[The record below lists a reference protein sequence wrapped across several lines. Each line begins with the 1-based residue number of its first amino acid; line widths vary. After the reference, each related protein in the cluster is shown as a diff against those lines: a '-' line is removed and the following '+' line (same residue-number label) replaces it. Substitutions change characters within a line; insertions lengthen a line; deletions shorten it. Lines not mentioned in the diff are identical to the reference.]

1 MQPVPRLLASPD
13 KFRGTLDGPAAAA
26 AIGAAGRA
34 TGWDVEELPVSDGG
48 EGFLDCFVG
57 RGRVRT
63 TPVQDALGR
72 PVTASWLLLDDG
84 CTAVIE
90 TARAIGLAQVGGA
103 AANDP
108 LAASSAGAGQ
118 LLAAAVAE
126 GARRLLVGLGGSATT
141 DGGAGALAALAA
153 LGPRGRL
160 AGVEVVVACDVT
172 TRFLDAARTFAPQK
186 GATAAQVALLERRL
200 QRMAAE
206 LKAMAGFDL
215 SDLPGS
221 GAAGG
226 LAGALVALGATLV
239 AGFDVV
245 AEALDLA
252 ERVAAAD
259 LVVTGEG
266 LLDDQSFAGK
276 AVGGVAGL
284 AVAAGVRV
292 VAVVGDV
299 DPGVEVP
306 AGVEV
311 VSLVSLVGERRARED
326 AAASLTEA
334 VARLLADR
342 RSGAPD

>member
-26 AIGAAGRA
+26 AIAAAGR
-34 TGWDVEELPVSDGG
+34 TVGWDVEELPVSDGG
-48 EGFLDCFVG
+48 EGFLDCFTG

-72 PVTASWLLLDDG
+72 PVTATWLLLEG
-84 CTAVIE
+84 GRTAVIE

-103 AANDP
+103 AGNEP

-118 LLAAAVAE
+118 LLAAAVSE

-141 DGGAGALAALAA
+141 DGGAGALAALR
-153 LGPRGRL
+153 PRGRL
-160 AGVEVVVACDVT
+160 AGVEMVVACDVT
-172 TRFLDAARTFAPQK
+172 TRYLDAARTFAPQK

-206 LKAMAGFDL
+206 LEAVAGFDVA
-215 SDLPGS
+215 DLPGS

-226 LAGALVALGATLV
+226 LAGGLAALGATLV
-239 AGFDVV
+239 PGFDVV

-284 AVAAGVRV
+284 AAAAGVPV

-299 DPGVEVP
+299 ESGVEVP
-306 AGVEV
+306 SGVEV
-311 VSLVSLVGERRARED
+311 VSLVSLVGERRARDD

-334 VARLLADR
+334 VALLLADR
-342 RSGAPD
+342 RRSGAQ

>member
-34 TGWDVEELPVSDGG
+34 AGWEVEELPVSDGG
-48 EGFLDCFVG
+48 EGFLDCFAR
-57 RGRVRT
+57 RGRTRT
-63 TPVQDALGR
+63 TSVQDALGR
-72 PVTASWLLLDDG
+72 PVAASWLLLEG
-84 CTAVIE
+84 GRTAVIE
-90 TARAIGLAQVGGA
+90 TARAIGLAHVGGPSG
-103 AANDP
+103 NDP
-108 LAASSAGAGQ
+108 LAASSTGAGQ
-118 LLAAAVAE
+118 LLAAAVSE

-141 DGGAGALAALAA
+141 DGGAGALAVLTKA
-153 LGPRGRL
+153 GRL
-160 AGVEVVVACDVT
+160 AGVELVVACDVT

-186 GATAAQVALLERRL
+186 GATAAQAALLERRL

-206 LKAMAGFDL
+206 LEAVAGFDV

-226 LAGALVALGATLV
+226 LAGALAALGATLV
-239 AGFDVV
+239 PGFDVV
-245 AEALDLA
+245 AEALDLG

-284 AVAAGVRV
+284 AAAAAVPV

-299 DPGVEVP
+299 EPGVEVP
-306 AGVEV
+306 AGIEV
-311 VSLVSLVGERRARED
+311 VSLVSLVGERRARD
-326 AAASLTEA
+326 DPAASLTEA
-334 VARLLADR
+334 VALLLADR
-342 RSGAPD
+342 RRFGAE

>member
-26 AIGAAGRA
+26 AIAAAGHA
-34 TGWDVEELPVSDGG
+34 AGWEVEELPVSDGG
-48 EGFLDCFVG
+48 EGFLDCFAG

-63 TPVQDALGR
+63 TSVQDALGR
-72 PVTASWLLLDDG
+72 PVAAPWLVLEG
-84 CTAVIE
+84 GRTAVVE
-90 TARAIGLAQVGGA
+90 TARAIGLARVGGPA
-103 AANDP
+103 GNDP

-118 LLAAAVAE
+118 LMVAAVAE
-126 GARRLLVGLGGSATT
+126 GSRRLLVGLGGSATT
-141 DGGAGALAALAA
+141 DGGAGALAALRP
-153 LGPRGRL
+153 GGRL
-160 AGVEVVVACDVT
+160 VGVEVMVACDVT

-206 LKAMAGFDL
+206 LEALAGFDV
-215 SDLPGS
+215 SELPGS

-226 LAGALVALGATLV
+226 LAGALAALGATLV
-239 AGFDVV
+239 AGFDLV

-266 LLDDQSFAGK
+266 LLDDQSFSGK

-284 AVAAGVRV
+284 ALAAGVPV

-299 DPGVEVP
+299 DQGVEVP
-306 AGVEV
+306 SGVEV
-311 VSLVSLVGERRARED
+311 VSLVSVVGERRAQED

-334 VARLLADR
+334 VAILLADR
-342 RSGAPD
+342 

>member
-34 TGWDVEELPVSDGG
+34 AGWDVEELPVSDGG
-48 EGFLDCFVG
+48 EGFLDCFAG
-57 RGRVRT
+57 RGRART
-63 TPVQDALGR
+63 TSVQDALGR
-72 PVTASWLLLDDG
+72 PVAATWLLLEG
-84 CTAVIE
+84 GRTAVIE

-103 AANDP
+103 EGNEP

-118 LLAAAVAE
+118 LLAAAVSE

-141 DGGAGALAALAA
+141 DGGAGALAAL
-153 LGPRGRL
+153 GPRGRL
-160 AGVEVVVACDVT
+160 AGNEVVVACDVT
-172 TRFLDAARTFAPQK
+172 TRFLDAARTYAPQK

-206 LKAMAGFDL
+206 LEAVAGFDVAN
-215 SDLPGS
+215 LPGS

-226 LAGALVALGATLV
+226 LAGALAALGATLV
-239 AGFDVV
+239 PGFDVV

-276 AVGGVAGL
+276 AVGGMVGL
-284 AVAAGVRV
+284 ASAAGVPV
-292 VAVVGDV
+292 VVVVGDV
-299 DPGVEVP
+299 EPGAEVP
-306 AGVEV
+306 HGVEV

-334 VARLLADR
+334 VALLLADR
-342 RSGAPD
+342 RRSEAQ